1 MSNVINKFLL
11 VGGKFMPEMH
21 LRQPR
26 FVYSACGPFTR
37 YKERIKELKRTGDT
51 RYIYRNELDK
61 ACFQHDSAYADHKD
75 LISRKKVDKVLR
87 DKAYNIASNPKY
99 DGYQR
104 GLASMVY
111 KFFDKKSVG
120 SGINTIKS
128 SYSIL
133 ADERQKPIIKKFEKR
148 KVYSQFKDN
157 IWVVDL
163 ADMQSL
169 SRKNKDI
176 KYLLCIIDLYS
187 KYAFVIPLKDKKV
200 INIFTA
206 FDKIIKQCNRK
217 PNKIWVD
224 QGGEC
229 YHNIFKKWLSDND
242 IIMYST
248 YNEGKSVVAGRFIRT
263 LKSKLYKHMTAIG
276 KNVYYDVLDDVV
288 NKYNNTKHSTIKM
301 KPIDAR
307 DNNNKRVY
315 IDEHNKKRSRFKV
328 GDRVRIS
335 KFKNIFAKGYTP
347 NWSKEIFIVDKINNT
362 VPYTYNF
369 KDLNDEE
376 IIGRFMIKNYRKLNY
391 KMSAYYPPY
400 RSSSNN
406 IKVEQVELDL
416 ANYATKTD
424 LKNITHVDLSSFA
437 SKTNLAALKTE
448 VDKIDVDK
456 LKTTPTDL
464 AKLSNV
470 VKNDVV
476 KKTDYNAKVTG
487 IESQIAGLTKNT
499 TDNLNDIT
507 KLIAID
513 TSNFVL
519 KTKFSADINTLDD
532 KIDGVEKKYQI

>member
-1 MSNVINKFLL
+1 
-11 VGGKFMPEMH
+11 
-21 LRQPR
+21 
-26 FVYSACGPFTR
+26 
-37 YKERIKELKRTGDT
+37 
-51 RYIYRNELDK
+51 
-61 ACFQHDSAYADHKD
+61 
-75 LISRKKVDKVLR
+75 
-87 DKAYNIASNPKY
+87 
-99 DGYQR
+99 
-104 GLASMVY
+104 
-111 KFFDKKSVG
+111 
-120 SGINTIKS
+120 
-128 SYSIL
+128 
-133 ADERQKPIIKKFEKR
+133 
-148 KVYSQFKDN
+148 
-157 IWVVDL
+157 
-163 ADMQSL
+163 MQSL

-224 QGGEC
+224 QGGEF
-229 YHNIFKKWLSDND
+229 YGNIFKKWLSDND

-248 YNEGKSVVAGRFIRT
+248 YNEGKSVVAERFIRT

-288 NKYNNTKHSTIKM
+288 NKYNNSKHSTIKM

-424 LKNITHVDLSSFA
+424 LKNITHVDVSSFA

-476 KKTDYNAKVTG
+476 KKTDYNAKVTS